1 MKKYLIKIIPY
12 ALLSLLYVG
21 LGEFFLFRFQ
31 EVTPLETVVE
41 KQGDAGIEEYFGRR
55 LISNSLNHYK
65 LKMFEKKQPK
75 VLVIGQS
82 ITLQF
87 RDFMFSP
94 YEKDFYN
101 SGLMIRNIVDLEYLT
116 EKFES
121 GKYRSPEIMLL
132 GMDFSLILKKNP
144 LDKMNGLQNPP
155 PDEAYDSRAH
165 FKAMQS
171 IYKYGK
177 TRKIPDMDVGYGRAG
192 MIGRGYRTDG
202 SYRYKPEVEK
212 FVETGHHHDEGHLVE
227 RLANKERP
235 FLEPIEYDSAKSKR
249 VFSVLKR
256 LEKLDIK
263 LILYFPP
270 YSDHFFKAAQKD
282 DHFMSFWEDYMAFQD
297 RVSSLG
303 YNVIP
308 FTTPKKIGLNDK
320 FMIDSEHT
328 GEVMCALQLY
338 EFFKSNQESFPKINA
353 ERIKQEIQTDY
364 TTPIS
369 FLKDSISM
377 SLRGKLSGELIA
389 PALTKIDND
398 AHN

>member
-1 MKKYLIKIIPY
+1 MRKYLVKILPY
-12 ALLSLLYVG
+12 LLLSLIYVG
-21 LGEFFLFRFQ
+21 VGEFFLIRFQ
-31 EVTPLETVVE
+31 EVTPLDTVVE
-41 KQGDAGIEEYFGRR
+41 KQGEEGEEEYFGRR

-75 VLVIGQS
+75 VLVAGQS

-94 YEKDFYN
+94 YENDFYN
-101 SGLMIRNIVDLEYLT
+101 SGLMLRNLSDLEYLT
-116 EKFES
+116 SKFES
-121 GKYRSPEIMLL
+121 GKYRSPDIMLL
-132 GMDFSLILKKNP
+132 GMDYSFVLKVNP
-144 LDKMNGLQNPP
+144 LDLMEGLKNPP
-155 PDEAYDSRAH
+155 EDQAYDSKAH

-171 IYKYGK
+171 IFKYGK
-177 TRKIPDMDVGYGRAG
+177 TRKIPDVDVGYGRAG
-192 MIGRGYRTDG
+192 MIGRGYRTGG

-227 RLANKERP
+227 RLANRQRP
-235 FLEPIEYDSAKSKR
+235 FIEPIEYDSAKAKR

-256 LEKLDIK
+256 IDELDIK

-282 DHFMSFWEDYMAFQD
+282 DHFMSFWKDYMAFQD

-308 FTTPKKIGLNDK
+308 FTTPKEIGLNDK

-338 EFFKSNQESFPKINA
+338 EFFQSNKESFPEINTK
-353 ERIKQEIQTDY
+353 RIKQEIQTDY

-369 FLKDSISM
+369 FLRDSISRP
-377 SLRGKLSGELIA
+377 LRGQVNRDLMA
-389 PALTKIDND
+389 PALTKIEEY
-398 AHN
+398 AHD